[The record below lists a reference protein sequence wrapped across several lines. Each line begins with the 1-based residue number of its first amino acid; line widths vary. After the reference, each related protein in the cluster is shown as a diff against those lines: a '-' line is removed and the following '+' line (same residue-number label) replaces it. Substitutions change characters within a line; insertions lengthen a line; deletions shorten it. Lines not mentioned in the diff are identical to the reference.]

1 MFQVRTSEDI
11 YKYLAVAFQ
20 SPSGLSPLKSRLFY
34 VCALLNNGWSFFVLS
49 SANNGRHHSVARL
62 MLILD
67 GGVAVE
73 ASLADVESGIARAEP
88 IMYRGT
94 PHLIL
99 GRVCRRF

>member
-1 MFQVRTSEDI
+1 M
-11 YKYLAVAFQ
+11 
-20 SPSGLSPLKSRLFY
+20 P
-34 VCALLNNGWSFFVLS
+34 S

-67 GGVAVE
+67 GGIE